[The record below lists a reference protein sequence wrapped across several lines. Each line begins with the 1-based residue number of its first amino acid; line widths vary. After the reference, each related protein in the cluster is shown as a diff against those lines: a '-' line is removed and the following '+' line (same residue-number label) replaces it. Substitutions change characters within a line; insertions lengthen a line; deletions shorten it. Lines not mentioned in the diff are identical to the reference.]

1 MLKLTAGTD
10 FYAYGPT
17 GPSYGHFSVKLD
29 SATIGTYDAHAEVDT
44 HSALLFQAHSLDAG
58 SAHSLTMTLVDNDGS
73 AFGFDVAN
81 ITTAAAQT

>member
-1 MLKLTAGTD
+1 MLIAGTD

-44 HSALLFQAHSLDAG
+44 PSALLFQAHSLDAG